1 VELSERYAKYSKL
14 ELSRPADG
22 VLQIVLQ
29 GHGRANALGSG
40 NPSRNGRNMERDV
53 DADPA
58 TRVAVVR
65 GPGDAFAAGGDINM
79 VEVFGKDWEKKM
91 AGGWKEARDIVYNI
105 INCSKPVVL
114 RDQGWCGGAPGSP
127 SHCWRTSRLPRESAK
142 DSGCAYQAGHRC
154 RRSRRRH
161 LAPAVR
167 DGQGEIL
174 PAAVRGAVR
183 RGSRKDRP
191 SFRCVSTTT
200 RFYDTALQVAIRL
213 AAGAQS
219 AIRWSK
225 YALNNWL
232 RTAGPIFDASLALE
246 SLGFFLAQRSVE
258 GIAAFR
264 EEKGLRCFH
273 RSRPCS

>member
-1 VELSERYAKYSKL
+1 MELSERYAKYSKL
-14 ELSRPADG
+14 ELSQPADG

-29 GHGRANALGSG
+29 GHGRANALGAEIH
-40 NPSRNGRNMERDV
+40 REMAEIWRDV

-79 VEVFGKDWEKKM
+79 VEAFGKDWEKM

-105 INCSKPVVL
+105 INCSKPVVSAIK
-114 RDQGWCGGAPGSP
+114 GGAAGAGLAVALLADISIAA
-127 SHCWRTSRLPRESAK
+127 RSAK
-142 DSGCAYQAGHRC
+142 IVDAHTRLGIAAGDHAAIIWPLLCGMAKAKYYLLLCEPLSGEEAERIGLV
-154 RRSRRRH
+154 SM
-161 LAPAVR
+161 
-167 DGQGEIL
+167 
-174 PAAVRGAVR
+174 
-183 RGSRKDRP
+183 
-191 SFRCVSTTT
+191 CVDDDKV
-200 RFYDTALQVAIRL
+200 YDTALQVAIKL

-225 YALNNWL
+225 YTLNNWL

-246 SLGFFLAQRSVE
+246 TLGFFGPEVVE

-264 EEKGLRCFH
+264 EKRDPSFTPFSPL
-273 RSRPCS
+273 